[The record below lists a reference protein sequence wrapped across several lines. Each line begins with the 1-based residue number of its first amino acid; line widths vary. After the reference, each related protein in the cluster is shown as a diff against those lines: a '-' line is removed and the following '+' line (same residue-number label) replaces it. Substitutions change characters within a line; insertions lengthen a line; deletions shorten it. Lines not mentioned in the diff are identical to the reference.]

1 VNIHTPA
8 AVRTA
13 SGEIGGMRLSELL
26 ATPSLRRLLA
36 PARPVRDAY
45 VRSVVLA
52 EDFGELGRAS
62 AASFA
67 VLTRH
72 ASLALSGERADAAL
86 RRAAEQGVGAVVHDA
101 AAPLSP
107 SGTAIAQH
115 GGVTLIRARDGAS
128 AGEIAMTA
136 EREVTSKL
144 LAALHRGSRALA
156 ELREAE
162 MLRCSEEE
170 LIRTVSAALGMP
182 VSTTEH
188 AQGGCSVPVRV
199 DGDIREWVSAAPAD
213 DTLARITDLVL
224 ESLAAAVARTINRR
238 QRADLPATRSP
249 GQLLTE
255 LLAGDPSRD
264 PELATR
270 AKAAG
275 LPVDGWHVVAH
286 LELENLSVLAG
297 GDDLLASGLLRDVA
311 AIAVQRARAVHPD
324 WHRAVSVSGVT
335 LVRMFRT
342 DPGEP
347 ATALSAGVVGGALA
361 RVLERYPQVRIRC
374 GVGSP
379 HPGPVGLIT
388 SYAEA
393 RTAIAEA
400 RSRCLVNTPVE
411 FAPSGLRRTLAEWYH
426 DTTSR
431 YAVQTVLEPLDS
443 LGSRATEAVRTLQVY
458 LDSWGSL
465 ARTAEVMHLHRNS
478 VSYRLKRIFDLL
490 KVDPE
495 DPDDRLLLQLACR
508 ARLMR

>member
-1 VNIHTPA
+1 
-8 AVRTA
+8 
-13 SGEIGGMRLSELL
+13 MRLSQLL

-36 PARPVRDAY
+36 PAEPVRDGH
-45 VRSVVLA
+45 VRAVVLA
-52 EDFGELGRAS
+52 EDFAELGRAP
-62 AASFA
+62 AASFV

-72 ASLALSGERADAAL
+72 ASLALQGERADSAL

-101 AAPLSP
+101 AAPLTP
-107 SGTAIAQH
+107 FCVAIAQH
-115 GGVTLIRARDGAS
+115 GGVTLIRARDGSS

-136 EREVTSKL
+136 EREITSEL
-144 LAALHRGSRALA
+144 LAALHRGSRALT

-182 VSTTEH
+182 VATTEH

-224 ESLAAAVARTINRR
+224 EALAAAVARTIHRR
-238 QRADLPATRSP
+238 QRVDTPATRSP
-249 GQLLTE
+249 SQLLTE

-311 AIAVQRARAVHPD
+311 AIAVQRARSVHPD

-335 LVRMFRT
+335 LVRIFRS
-342 DPGEP
+342 DPGEQ
-347 ATALSAGVVGGALA
+347 AAAQSSQVVDGALS

-379 HPGPVGLIT
+379 HAGPTGLIT
-388 SYAEA
+388 SYAES
-393 RTAIAEA
+393 RTAIAQA
-400 RSRCLVNTPVE
+400 RSDCRINTPVG
-411 FAPSGLRRTLAEWYH
+411 FSPSGLRRTLAEWYH
-426 DTTSR
+426 DATSR

-478 VSYRLKRIFDLL
+478 VAYRLKRIFDLL

-495 DPDDRLLLQLACR
+495 DPEDRLLLQLACR